1 MNEAGIA
8 VHAADLKTRHITL
21 DALRG
26 FAVMGILAMNITAF
40 AMPEMAYI
48 NPAVYGG
55 STGGDFVAWLF
66 GLILVDGKTRGLFS
80 LLFGAS
86 LMLIISRAQAKDEN
100 PTKVHYR
107 RMAWLAAFG
116 LFHFFFIWW
125 GDILFLYAVI
135 GCIAF
140 LFRSWDVR
148 RLVKWAVGI
157 YAAGC
162 LFFALAMGSM
172 FFVEA
177 AANAPDAS
185 AQMVQEYEEM
195 TAELGGDPAV
205 TEEQVALHRGSYGEI
220 VANKITENW
229 YGPLMTPLMM
239 VFETLPLMLLGMA
252 GLKSGLLL
260 GQGPPSSYR
269 KWAIWGI
276 AIGGLLYAAIGYV
289 VHASAFD
296 PLVTMNANMAWT
308 MPSRL
313 IMIIGYAAALVM
325 LINTF
330 SGSAFIARVAA
341 TGRAAFTNYL
351 GTSIVMTTIF
361 YGYGLGLYGK
371 VGRAELWLYVL
382 GAWLIMLLWSKPW
395 LARFRYGPLEWLW
408 RSLARW
414 ELQPFRR

>member
-1 MNEAGIA
+1 MAAQTNNIAGA
-8 VHAADLKTRHITL
+8 SVRHISL

-26 FAVMGILAMNITAF
+26 FAVMGILAMNIMAF

-55 STGGDFVAWLF
+55 ATGGDFVAWLL
-66 GLILVDGKTRGLFS
+66 GLIFVDGKMRGLFS

-86 LMLIISRAQAKDEN
+86 MMLVISRADAKGESS
-100 PTKVHYR
+100 TKVHYR
-107 RMAWLAAFG
+107 RMAWLALFG
-116 LFHFFFIWW
+116 LIHFFFIWW
-125 GDILFLYAVI
+125 GDILFLYAIV

-140 LFRSWDVR
+140 LFHGWETK
-148 RLVKWAVGI
+148 RLVKWAIGI
-157 YAAGC
+157 YAVGF
-162 LFFALAMGSM
+162 LFFTAAMGGM
-172 FFVEA
+172 FMVQA
-177 AANAPDAS
+177 AANAPNAS
-185 AQMVQEYEEM
+185 AQSVQEYEEI
-195 TAELGGDPAV
+195 TAELGGDPKI
-205 TEEQVALHRGSYGEI
+205 TKDEIALHRGSYLEI
-220 VANKITENW
+220 LTEKVTENW

-239 VFETLPLMLLGMA
+239 IFETLPLMLLGMA

-269 KWAIWGI
+269 KWAIWGT

-289 VHASAFD
+289 VYASAFD

-308 MPSRL
+308 LPPRL
-313 IMIIGYAAALVM
+313 LMTIGYAAALVM
-325 LINTF
+325 LITAF
-330 SGSAFIARVAA
+330 SGSGFIARVAA

-351 GTSIVMTTIF
+351 GTSIVMTTVF
-361 YGYGLGLYGK
+361 YGYGLGLYGY

-382 GAWLIMLLWSKPW
+382 GAWLVMLLWSKPW

-414 ELQPFRR
+414 EIQKFRR